1 MATNPFNVQKQSYK
15 ERKCPLKFSDVRE
28 RITLNSGICG
38 VDFVSIGSEGAS
50 NICHKNFR

>member
-1 MATNPFNVQKQSYK
+1 MAKNRFHVQKQGYK

-50 NICHKNFR
+50 NICHRNFR